1 MFLLKRLTFSDVI
14 NAVAVGEYR
23 AAGSIS
29 VNLVRNKL
37 NASNSIRRSKW
48 WAR

>member
-1 MFLLKRLTFSDVI
+1 MHLPKCITLDDVVD
-14 NAVAVGEYR
+14 ALVARRYR
-23 AAGSIS
+23 VAGTIG

-37 NASNSIRRSKW
+37 NAANSIRRSKW